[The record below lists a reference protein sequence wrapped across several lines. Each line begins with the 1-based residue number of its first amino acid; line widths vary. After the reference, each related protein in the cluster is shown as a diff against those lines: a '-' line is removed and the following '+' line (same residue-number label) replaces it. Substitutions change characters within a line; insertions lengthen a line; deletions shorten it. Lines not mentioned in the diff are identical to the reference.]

1 MTQQFR
7 TDLAVERTAAAPDLP
22 GITQETRG
30 KAFSVTEIRIKND
43 VCGAPIGKPAGRYV
57 TLEAAAISRSSADYE
72 AMAEEL
78 AEELGH
84 FLPEE
89 GCVFLAGLGNRA
101 ITPDALGPRVASKV
115 LATRHLRTALSE
127 EELSYLPEL
136 RPVCVLAG
144 GVLGQTGMESAELIE
159 AVCKQIQA
167 GGSGG
172 CGCPRLCRA
181 FPAGKNDSDER
192 QRHLSRQR
200 RGEPPGRAFPAH
212 PGRTGDC
219 PGNPYGGRPAH
230 RRPGHLREK
239 RPEKS
244 PQYDGHAKG
253 HRPAHRPRR
262 RSAGVFSQHGAASR
276 HDLCTGGGSGISG
289 ILLYKHNDQNKIFA

>member
-43 VCGAPIGKPAGRYV
+43 ICGAPIGKPAGRYV

-72 AMAEEL
+72 EMAEEL

-159 AVCKQIQA
+159 AVCKQIQ
-167 GGSGG
+167 
-172 CGCPRLCRA
+172 
-181 FPAGKNDSDER
+181 PAAVVAVDALACAE
-192 QRHLSRQR
+192 LSRLGKTIQMS
-200 RGEPPGRAFPAH
+200 
-212 PGRTGDC
+212 D
-219 PGNPYGGRPAH
+219 
-230 RRPGHLREK
+230 
-239 RPEKS
+239 
-244 PQYDGHAKG
+244 
-253 HRPAHRPRR
+253 
-262 RSAGVFSQHGAASR
+262 
-276 HDLCTGGGSGISG
+276 SGISPGSGVANRRAELSLG
-289 ILLYKHNDQNKIFA
+289 IPTVVDLHTAVQGIYGKRVPKDRPNMMVTPRDIDRLIDHAGDLLACSLNMALHPGMTFAQAEGLG

>member
-159 AVCKQIQA
+159 RSANRSSRRQWWLWMPSPVQ
-167 GGSGG
+167 S
-172 CGCPRLCRA
+172 
-181 FPAGKNDSDER
+181 FPGW
-192 QRHLSRQR
+192 
-200 RGEPPGRAFPAH
+200 
-212 PGRTGDC
+212 
-219 PGNPYGGRPAH
+219 
-230 RRPGHLREK
+230 EK
-239 RPEKS
+239 RF
-244 PQYDGHAKG
+244 
-253 HRPAHRPRR
+253 R
-262 RSAGVFSQHGAASR
+262 
-276 HDLCTGGGSGISG
+276 
-289 ILLYKHNDQNKIFA
+289 

>member
-22 GITQETRG
+22 GIIQETRG

-89 GCVFLAGLGNRA
+89 GCVFLAGLGNHA

-159 AVCKQIQA
+159 AVCKQIQPA
-167 GGSGG
+167 AVVAVDALACAELSRLGKTIQMSDSGISPGSGVAN
-172 CGCPRLCRA
+172 RRA
-181 FPAGKNDSDER
+181 E
-192 QRHLSRQR
+192 LSRR
-200 RGEPPGRAFPAH
+200 TLGVPVIALGIPAH
-212 PGRTGDC
+212 C
-219 PGNPYGGRPAH
+219 
-230 RRPGHLREK
+230 RPGHLREK
-239 RPEKS
+239 RPERS

-276 HDLCTGGGSGISG
+276 HDLCTGGGSGIGG
-289 ILLYKHNDQNKIFA
+289 ILLYKYNDQNKIFA